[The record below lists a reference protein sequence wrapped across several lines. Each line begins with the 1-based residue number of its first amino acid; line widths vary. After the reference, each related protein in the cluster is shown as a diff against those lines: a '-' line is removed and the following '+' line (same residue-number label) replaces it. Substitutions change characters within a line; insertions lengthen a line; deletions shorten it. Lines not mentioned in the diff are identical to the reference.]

1 MAHILIFEKSKTV
14 VGDISAP
21 VYAYIGESG
30 SGKDR
35 RIKLEGA
42 TTFDKM
48 LGLYKAGTYVS
59 IGPAEGSREW
69 NKLDKEDQSDYRIL
83 QARAKRR
90 TTYKQMGDF
99 LADICA
105 ANECFLFAIRQG
117 DDAVW
122 VNPKAL
128 KELLD
133 TPWHGVDSV
142 WLDQAADVRGY
153 WAKVI
158 AARDAGKDYSKIKPE
173 HRNERGGSTADLY
186 GPAVLCVPISGGTGF
201 DCDVDGDNNAIGN
214 VCIQP
219 SDIEKAIAKIIDP
232 KLWGSVKDDYDWNV
246 LREVIQD
253 FGLEVGSVSGY
264 SWYSPSQY
272 FEDPG
277 DSGYKATLK
286 LSNEPLSEAIDI
298 LLYTFGQ
305 LVLDELTGEPKY
317 IEYGEDAKGQM
328 LEEAKKD
335 AEIQARLQELGLD
348 FSVIDTLFSLDN
360 SQAAQDIYN
369 LLWALDGS
377 EESN

>member
-1 MAHILIFEKSKTV
+1 MAHIRIFEKSKTV
-14 VGDISAP
+14 AGDISAP

-42 TTFDKM
+42 TLFDKM
-48 LGLYKAGTYVS
+48 LNLYKAGTYVS

-83 QARAKRR
+83 QARAKKK

-99 LADICA
+99 LADMCA
-105 ANECFLFAIRQG
+105 ANECFLFALRQG

-133 TPWHGVDSV
+133 TRWRGVDSV
-142 WLDQAADVRGY
+142 WLDKAADVRGY

-173 HRNERGGSTADLY
+173 HRNERGGDSTTDLD
-186 GPAVLCVPISGGTGF
+186 GPACLCVSVTTTGF
-201 DCDVDGDNNAIGN
+201 DCSCDGADAIGN
-214 VCIQP
+214 VAISP
-219 SDIEKAIAKIIDP
+219 ADIEKSVTKIIDA
-232 KLWGSVKDDYDWNV
+232 KLWDAVKKDYDWQL
-246 LREVIQD
+246 LRETIRD
-253 FGLEVGSVSGY
+253 FGLDVGSVSGY
-264 SWYSPSQY
+264 SWDSPSQY

-277 DSGYKATLK
+277 DGGYKVTLD
-286 LSNEPLSEAIDI
+286 LSNEPLSEAIDT

-305 LVLDELTGEPKY
+305 LVLDDLTGEPKY
-317 IEYGEDAKGQM
+317 IGYGDDAKAQM

-348 FSVIDTLFSLDN
+348 FSAIDTLFSLDN

-377 EESN
+377 EDSN